1 MTLTVK
7 FQSRLLTI
15 FAILAAFAAMASAP
29 VAAQAQTPAEQ
40 AVLDMREAF
49 QKGDRKQL
57 AQLLP
62 RTQGHALE
70 PLAAY
75 WELRNRLDLA
85 STSEVRAFLNRYSG
99 TYYEDRLR
107 NDWLLQLGKQRDWA
121 NLAAELPLYRMQDDR
136 EVKCY
141 GLLLQHQQ
149 GQAVAKAVASN
160 WLAQKEADDGCA
172 LTAKQLLDAQQME
185 RHTAWLRARWAM
197 EAGRVRAAAQAVSL
211 LNPEWSSPVEQI
223 FQSPA
228 RYLDDK
234 LTALRTR
241 TKEFVTLALV
251 RLATLNYEEAA
262 EQANKLRWRTQL
274 SEEERSW
281 VWAVIGKRA
290 AQKLDDQAHAYFA
303 KALPQHLN
311 DDLLAWKTRAALR
324 AGDWATVANS
334 ISAMSAQQQ
343 KEAVWTYWLA
353 RAWQNTRP
361 AGPDTTMATQ
371 TLMGQMA
378 GINGFYEQLALE
390 ALGSTVNLPAAPV
403 ALTPEE
409 KKQAQ
414 QNPGLRRALIAIA
427 LGLRAEGNR
436 EWNYTTNLHTPGG
449 MNDRELLAAADLA
462 CSQAV
467 WDRCINTS
475 DRTKAET
482 DMLQR
487 FPMPHKEAV
496 IQRAREINLD
506 PAYVYGLIRQESRF
520 IMDARSG
527 VGASGL
533 MQVMPA
539 TASWTA
545 KRIGMTDFKPHRITE
560 RDVNIAIGTAY
571 LKLAL
576 DDFEG
581 SKAMATA
588 AYNAGPSR
596 PRSWRNGP
604 QLEAAIWIENIP
616 FSETRDYV
624 KRVLSNTT
632 NYAAL
637 ITGKPQRI
645 SDHLAPIG
653 PRMATAQAPNNDL
666 P

>member
-7 FQSRLLTI
+7 FQYRLLTI
-15 FAILAAFAAMASAP
+15 FAVLAAIAASAGVP
-29 VAAQAQTPAEQ
+29 AAAQTASLAEK
-40 AVLDMREAF
+40 AVLDMREDF
-49 QKGDRKQL
+49 RKGDNKQL

-62 RTQGHALE
+62 RAQGHVLE

-85 STSEVRAFLNRYSG
+85 SASEIRAFLAKYSG

-107 NDWLLQLGKQRDWA
+107 NDWLLQLGKQRDWV

-149 GQAVAKAVASN
+149 GKAVAEQVETA

-172 LTAKQLLDAQQME
+172 LAAKELLATEKMAP
-185 RHTAWLRARWAM
+185 HVAWLRARWAM
-197 EAGRVRAAAQAVSL
+197 EANRSQAAVQAVNM
-211 LNPEWSSPVEQI
+211 LNPDWAGPVEQI

-234 LTALRTR
+234 LTAIRAR

-251 RLATLNYEEAA
+251 RLATSSYEDAA

-274 SEEERSW
+274 TDEERSW

-290 AQKLDDQAHAYFA
+290 AQKLDDKAHTYFA

-324 AGDWATVANS
+324 AGDWSAVAAS
-334 ISAMSAQQQ
+334 IQAMSPQQQ
-343 KEAVWTYWLA
+343 KDATWAYWLA
-353 RAWQNTRP
+353 RAWQNTKP
-361 AGPDTTMATQ
+361 NGTETAMAAQALLSQIAGFS
-371 TLMGQMA
+371 
-378 GINGFYEQLALE
+378 GFYEQLAYE
-390 ALGSTVNLPAAPV
+390 ALGSSLTPPPAPA

-414 QNPGLRRALIAIA
+414 QNPGLRRALEAIA
-427 LGLRAEGNR
+427 LGMRTEGNK

-475 DRTKAET
+475 DRTKNST
-482 DMLQR
+482 DQSQR

-520 IMDARSG
+520 MVDARSG

-581 SKAMATA
+581 SKALATA

-616 FSETRDYV
+616 FAETRDYV
-624 KRVLSNTT
+624 KRV
-632 NYAAL
+632 
-637 ITGKPQRI
+637 
-645 SDHLAPIG
+645 
-653 PRMATAQAPNNDL
+653 
-666 P
+666 